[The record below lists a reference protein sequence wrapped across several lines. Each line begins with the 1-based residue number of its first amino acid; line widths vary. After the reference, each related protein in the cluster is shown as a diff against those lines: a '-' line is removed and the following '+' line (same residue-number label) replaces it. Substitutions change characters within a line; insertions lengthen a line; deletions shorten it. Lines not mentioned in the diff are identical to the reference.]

1 MNLGLVCTRQKDAE
15 LYQKIQA
22 VGKAEMK
29 IKLRLITPEDI
40 Q

>member
-22 VGKAEMK
+22 VGKTEIK
-29 IKLRLITPEDI
+29 RKLRISTPEDI